1 MQLPR
6 ADAIRSRRIDL
17 EHFQVSDQPMP
28 LYTTREIIDPSYL
41 KSLRLRDQHQQVRFS
56 TKPRYLGRVSHGQR
70 LLCRFHVRHGPWP
83 PLSLWAQWVIEH
95 AWFKNMISFL
105 IVLNAIVR
113 MITTELLDSTNTQ
126 LWLLKLSLEVVI
138 WFILPVFIVEILLKW
153 IASFSLYWK
162 NPWNIFD
169 FVITLLPFLYEILV
183 LGGVT
188 GHPVWLELMSI
199 CGVMRCFRLY
209 AQFHQV
215 RVIILALVR
224 TFKNIRFHFM
234 LLLIF
239 FYIFAVAGVYFFK
252 DYSRSTRQDLVN
264 PQAFFSLPNS
274 LITIFI
280 LFTMDQWNALLRDLW
295 KVPEVSSTVSS
306 IYIILWVLLGSIILR
321 NVIISTMANNFQDI
335 RDELDKEMAHLAAQ
349 HKADFLK
356 LQILR
361 RSATAFQT
369 TLCPKSFPPSLLV
382 SPLSG
387 FHFLSFLHF
396 PCPSALSP
404 SPFLLLVVC
413 PRYFCRRQ
421 NASFATLRSSHSK
434 VNGRDVSHWRTSVD
448 FQEPPKKESK
458 HSAMGKELKV
468 SSKKKESLPK
478 REDDDSSSTSSSS
491 EHDQLDWE
499 NLVHQNLP
507 ELIEMDQEEYTVW
520 PKNLVLR
527 YLELLEKL
535 QYNLEERKELQQ
547 LAAQALM
554 NFQDR

>member
-1 MQLPR
+1 MVKYTPSGHMQLPR

-169 FVITLLPFLYEILV
+169 FVITLL
-183 LGGVT
+183 
-188 GHPVWLELMSI
+188 
-199 CGVMRCFRLY
+199 
-209 AQFHQV
+209 
-215 RVIILALVR
+215 
-224 TFKNIRFHFM
+224 NIRFHFM

-361 RSATAFQT
+361 R
-369 TLCPKSFPPSLLV
+369 
-382 SPLSG
+382 
-387 FHFLSFLHF
+387 
-396 PCPSALSP
+396 
-404 SPFLLLVVC
+404 
-413 PRYFCRRQ
+413 RQ

-547 LAAQALM
+547 LAGTDEFPRQVTPVM
-554 NFQDR
+554 NGFQILGNSKR

>member
-1 MQLPR
+1 MVKYTPSGHMQLPR

-361 RSATAFQT
+361 R
-369 TLCPKSFPPSLLV
+369 
-382 SPLSG
+382 
-387 FHFLSFLHF
+387 
-396 PCPSALSP
+396 
-404 SPFLLLVVC
+404 
-413 PRYFCRRQ
+413 RQ